1 LINLLKK
8 ILSPIL
14 IVFLIALSTLSMQS
28 TASAEQSHPDISN
41 KVEVE
46 KYFDEHLAKL
56 LKKYPV
62 PGGVVSVVR
71 DGKVY
76 FAKGFGY
83 QDPGKTKPVNNDSV
97 FRIGSV
103 TKSFTATAIM
113 QLVEQGKLDLNA
125 DINKYLKGFKVVGK
139 GGKKVTIHNLLTHTA
154 GFDES
159 LDHFITGKNHIPL
172 DVVVKKYMPKMIV
185 EPGVEPIYSNYGF
198 GLLGYIVQEVSGQ
211 PYEEY
216 IQQHVFDPLDMKD
229 TTLLVPKDHV
239 KSYDV
244 KNGKYINMKATDLNL
259 RPAGTIWSTAS
270 DMANYMMGQL
280 QTGKYKGAIVKDET
294 STEMQTP
301 HFTVHTGVAGFG
313 YNYYQDML
321 WKNHQPVQHGGSA
334 EGFKA
339 HIYLIPDLKF
349 GVFMSTNST
358 QGRLLFTEF
367 FDQFHKD
374 FFPQSFENKVSE
386 KLTSK
391 KDLEKTIAG
400 SYVANR
406 YVHHGRGKLLQL
418 LNLPETKINAVG
430 NGIIEIATPDGHK
443 KVFIEKEKNLFA
455 EENGPDTMAFY
466 KTPAGDTH
474 FAISSLPISYGKVSG
489 MQHASSKM
497 ILFLVLVVPTI
508 LAIFFYP
515 IGWLIRKILKKSSDP
530 KVTKFRRISWLSVTL
545 NTIYLVY
552 AFFVQEAA
560 YSQDTPSLAI
570 PSIIAI
576 VALLLNLWLIPQL
589 SSILKAK
596 LISKWATF
604 VFIFMIVFGLI
615 FTANMMYWNLLGLF
629 F

>member
-1 LINLLKK
+1 LLNIFKK
-8 ILSPIL
+8 ILSTIL
-14 IVFLIALSTLSMQS
+14 IVFLITFSTLSMQS
-28 TASAEQSHPDISN
+28 TASAEQTQLDINN
-41 KVEVE
+41 KDEVE

-113 QLVEQGKLDLNA
+113 QLVEQGKLDLHA

-159 LDHFITGKNHIPL
+159 LDHFITGKKHIPL

-198 GLLGYIVQEVSGQ
+198 GLLGYIVQVVSGQ
-211 PYEEY
+211 TYEEY
-216 IQQHVFDPLDMKD
+216 MQQHIFDPLNMKD
-229 TTLLVPKDHV
+229 TTLLVASNGV

-244 KNGKYINMKATDLNL
+244 KNGKYVSMKATDLNL

-280 QTGKYKGAIVKDET
+280 QTGPYKGSVINEET
-294 STEMQTP
+294 SKEMQTP
-301 HFTVHTGVAGFG
+301 HFTVHPGVSGFG

-339 HIYLIPDLKF
+339 HIYLIPDLKL

-358 QGRLLFTEF
+358 QGRLLITDF

-374 FFPQSFENKVSE
+374 FFPQSYKHTISSNP
-386 KLTSK
+386 TSK
-391 KDLEKTIAG
+391 KELDQTVSG
-400 SYVANR
+400 SYITNR
-406 YVHHGRGKLLQL
+406 HVHHGRGKFVQL
-418 LNLPETKINAVG
+418 LNLPENKIKAVDDG
-430 NGIIEIATPDGHK
+430 MIELKTTDGHK

-455 EENGPDTMAFY
+455 EKNGPDSMAFY
-466 KTPAGDTH
+466 KTPEGDTH
-474 FAISSLPISYGKVSG
+474 YSISSLPVSYGKVTG
-489 MQHASSKM
+489 MHVMSKL
-497 ILFLVLVVPTI
+497 ILFIVLVVPTI

-552 AFFVQEAA
+552 AFLVQEAA

-570 PSIIAI
+570 PSVIAI

-615 FTANMMYWNLLGLF
+615 FTANMMYWNLLGLLF
-629 F
+629 